1 MNVASRC
8 RAARVRR
15 HCSTSRRVRIEEQ
28 GEGGA
33 TLEDIID
40 GLGKIVAAGE
50 FGALLAHV
58 NLKLFDKRLAPLL
71 ADRPALF
78 GALAVD

>member
-1 MNVASRC
+1 
-8 RAARVRR
+8 
-15 HCSTSRRVRIEEQ
+15 
-28 GEGGA
+28 
-33 TLEDIID
+33 
-40 GLGKIVAAGE
+40 VAAGE

-58 NLKLFDKRLAPLL
+58 NLKLLDKRLAPLL